1 MNAYE
6 HRDAD
11 DLFSRGFRR
20 RLKAL
25 RGRPIAEI
33 LLEGALI
40 RDRLIQ
46 DASERLRTPSSS
58 ANTLAVEVR
67 TKSA

>member
-1 MNAYE
+1 MNAHE
-6 HRDAD
+6 QRDD

-33 LLEGALI
+33 LAEGA
-40 RDRLIQ
+40 RMRLVRAQ
-46 DASERLRTPSSS
+46 ETEGMFSPSSSS
-58 ANTLAVEVR
+58 ANTFAVEVR